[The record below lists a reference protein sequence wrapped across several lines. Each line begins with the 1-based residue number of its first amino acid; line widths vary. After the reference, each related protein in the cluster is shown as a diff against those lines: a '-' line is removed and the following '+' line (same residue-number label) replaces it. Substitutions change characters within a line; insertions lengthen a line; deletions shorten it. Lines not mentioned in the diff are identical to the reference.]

1 MKKIFCGVMS
11 AFLMLTA
18 CETVRLEPS
27 DSSSD
32 NIDPVDSVVFTAS
45 LGVQSKTYLDYNGY
59 SYKALWSSDDN
70 ILIWDAACL
79 NEENPTAYELCSISS
94 GADTETAEFM
104 GTMKADTYVALYAP
118 YYDYPKEGFPCVH
131 LPMEQYM
138 KIRDGEYNLDDY
150 AYPMV
155 AFSDSKNFEFQ
166 NPCSILKVSITG
178 NGEYLESVTV
188 SATNGEPM
196 CGPVVFLSNYGE
208 YEMVFYGETEA
219 DGVYSWVDFYA
230 GAYLSG
236 TPVDCYIVV
245 PAQYYSGG
253 LDFYVQTREGIM
265 TVSTGSTVTTTRS
278 KYYDVAI
285 DYVTEVVKEPI
296 PDGVYHV
303 PSNMI
308 LTYDNAS
315 EYVMTETTD
324 GRYEK
329 FDLIHSGEMFYVASV
344 DDGDITYF
352 AGFSDNFIS
361 ADNYTDYRLW
371 QIDLLENSASYL
383 QTAGAYY
390 FYHIVLEANE
400 EYVDAPMITYL
411 PTPWSVRGTFNN
423 WTCSYMDLENYTE
436 TSAVFAAR
444 DIEFSGTNNRFKFDY
459 SGNWSLYPNS
469 EEYPYFQIVTNLGCN
484 EWGNLAFG
492 GNDIYVNTPGIYDI
506 VLTWD
511 ASNGDLIEEYSYEL
525 IYKGDAAA
533 IDYSNCQLELVGTSL
548 AEGSTDTSLWEWGNV
563 VLADNYGYPTYED
576 GEYKWQW
583 TYVTMY
589 ATDYILEN
597 LTGTPGFK
605 VRTVN
610 AEASGGVPAFDL
622 GAECLDYN
630 NSYYGVQNH
639 EGNIAVDSTYTYG
652 VILTINPNTGVTK
665 ILVCL
670 Q

>member
-18 CETVRLEPS
+18 CETVRLESS

-45 LGVQSKTYLDYNGY
+45 LGVQSKTYLEYNGY
-59 SYKALWSSDDN
+59 SYKALWSSDDK

-79 NEENPTAYELCSISS
+79 SEEDPTDFEFCSIKTGVGTQTADFS
-94 GADTETAEFM
+94 GTLVADS
-104 GTMKADTYVALYAP
+104 YVALYAP
-118 YYDYPKEGFPCVH
+118 HYNYPKEGFPCVH

-138 KIRDGEYNLDDY
+138 EIRDGEYNLDDY

-155 AFSDSKNFEFQ
+155 AFSDSENFEFQ

-196 CGPVVFLSNYGE
+196 CGPVVFRSNYGE

-230 GAYLSG
+230 GAYLSE

-285 DYVTEVVKEPI
+285 DYVTEVVKEPV

-303 PSNMI
+303 PTNVI

-329 FDLIHSGEMFYVASV
+329 FDLIYQEERFNIVEVY
-344 DDGDITYF
+344 DGDFTYF
-352 AGFSDNFIS
+352 AGYDYSVSPAPNFS
-361 ADNYTDYRLW
+361 YVLW
-371 QIDLLENSASYL
+371 QIDLAENSGYSLETGYSS
-383 QTAGAYY
+383 Y

-411 PTPWSVRGTFNN
+411 PTPWCVRGTFNN
-423 WTCSYMDLENYTE
+423 WTCSAMELEGYTE
-436 TSAVFAAR
+436 TSAVFALR
-444 DIEFSGTNNRFKFDY
+444 NVEFNGNNNRFKFDY

-469 EEYPYFQIVTNLGCN
+469 EEYPNFQILTNLGCN
-484 EWGNLAFG
+484 EWGNLVFG
-492 GNDIYVNTPGIYDI
+492 GNDIFVNTPGIYDI

-511 ASNGDLIEEYSYEL
+511 ASNVDLEYSYEL

-548 AEGSTDTSLWEWGNV
+548 VGGSTDTSLWEWGNV

-583 TYVTMY
+583 TSVTMY
-589 ATDYILEN
+589 STDYILEY

-610 AEASGGVPAFDL
+610 AEASGGIPAFDL

-630 NSYYGVQNH
+630 NSYYGVQNY
-639 EGNIAVDSTYTYG
+639 EGNIAVDSIYTYG
-652 VILTINPNTGVTK
+652 VVLTINPNTGVTK

>member
-11 AFLMLTA
+11 AFLLLTA
-18 CETVRLEPS
+18 CETIKPIESP
-27 DSSSD
+27 DSFKDVAS
-32 NIDPVDSVVFTAS
+32 VDSVVFTAS

-59 SYKALWSSDDN
+59 SYKALWSADDQ

-79 NEENPTAYELCSISS
+79 NETSPSDYEFCSIAA
-94 GADTETAEFM
+94 GAGTETAEFV
-104 GTMKADTYVALYAP
+104 GTMEADTYVALYASS
-118 YYDYPKEGFPCVH
+118 YQYPIEGFPAIT
-131 LPMEQYM
+131 LPMDQYLRYRNGNYNM
-138 KIRDGEYNLDDY
+138 RDG
-150 AYPMV
+150 AYPMIAV
-155 AFSDSKNFEFQ
+155 SDSKHFEFQ

-178 NGEYLESVTV
+178 NGEYLEAVTV
-188 SATNGEPM
+188 SSTNGEPM
-196 CGPVVFLSNYGE
+196 SGQVVLYNNDGE
-208 YEMVFYGETEA
+208 YDLAFYGETEA
-219 DGVYSWVDFYA
+219 EGVYSWVDFYA
-230 GAYLSG
+230 GAYLSDE
-236 TPVDCYIVV
+236 PVDCYIVV

-253 LDFYVQTREGIM
+253 LDFYIQTDEGYM
-265 TVSTGSTVTTTRS
+265 TVSTGSSVTTSRS
-278 KYYDVAI
+278 KYYDVAVN
-285 DYVTEVVKEPI
+285 YTTEVVREPV

-303 PSNMI
+303 PSNVN
-308 LTYDNAS
+308 LTAENAS
-315 EYVMTETTD
+315 EYAMVETRG
-324 GRYEK
+324 GRYEM
-329 FDLIHSGEMFYVASV
+329 FDLIHSDEMFYVASV

-371 QIDLLENSASYL
+371 QIDLFENSVSYL

-411 PTPWSVRGTFNN
+411 PTPWCVRGTFNS
-423 WTCSYMDLENYTE
+423 WETLSMTLEDYTE

-459 SGNWSLYPNS
+459 SGNWLLYPNS
-469 EEYPYFQIVTNLGCN
+469 EEYPYFEIVTNLGCN
-484 EWGNLAFG
+484 EWGDLVFG
-492 GNDIYVNTPGIYDI
+492 GNNIYVNTPGIYDI

-511 ASNGDLIEEYSYEL
+511 ASNGDLTEEYSYEL

-533 IDYSNCQLELVGTSL
+533 IDYSYCQLELVGTSL
-548 AEGSTDTSLWEWGNV
+548 VGGSTDTSFWEWGNV

-589 ATDYILEN
+589 ATDYILEY

-610 AEASGGVPAFDL
+610 AEASGGIPAFDL

-630 NSYYGVQNH
+630 NSYYGVQNY

-652 VILTINPNTGVTK
+652 VVLTINPNTGVTK

>member
-1 MKKIFCGVMS
+1 MKKIFCGVVS
-11 AFLMLTA
+11 ALMMLTA
-18 CETVRLEPS
+18 CETIRLVESP
-27 DSSSD
+27 DSSFNDVES
-32 NIDPVDSVVFTAS
+32 VDSVIFTAS
-45 LGVQSKTYLDYNGY
+45 LGVQSKTYLEYNGY
-59 SYKALWSSDDN
+59 SYKTMWSTGDN

-79 NEENPTAYELCSISS
+79 NEENPTAYEFCSITAGS
-94 GADTETAEFM
+94 GTEVAEFA
-104 GTMKADTYVALYAP
+104 GTLSADAYIALYAYE
-118 YYDYPKEGFPCVH
+118 YYYPKEGMPSIE
-131 LPMEQYM
+131 LPMSQYLW
-138 KIRDGEYNLDDY
+138 IRNGECNLGDNT
-150 AYPMV
+150 YPMIAV
-155 AFSDSKNFEFQ
+155 SDSKHFEFQ

-178 NGEYLESVTV
+178 NDEYLESVTV
-188 SATNGEPM
+188 SSSNGEPM
-196 CGPVVFLSNYGE
+196 SGKVVFRSNGGE
-208 YEMVFYGETEA
+208 YEMEFYGETEE

-230 GAYLSG
+230 GAYLSDE
-236 TPVDCYIVV
+236 PVDCYIVV

-265 TVSTGSTVTTTRS
+265 TVSTGSAVTTTKS

-285 DYVTEVVKEPI
+285 EYETEIVKEPV

-303 PSNMI
+303 PTNVT

-329 FDLIHSGEMFYVASV
+329 FGLIYKEERFNIVTV
-344 DDGDITYF
+344 DDGDFTYF
-352 AGFSDNFIS
+352 AGYDYSFSEAPNFS
-361 ADNYTDYRLW
+361 YVLW
-371 QIDLLENSASYL
+371 QIDLAENSDYSL
-383 QTAGAYY
+383 QTGQSY
-390 FYHIVLEANE
+390 FYHIVLEADE
-400 EYVDAPMITYL
+400 SVVDVPMITYL

-423 WTCSYMDLENYTE
+423 WTCSYMELEDYTE

-469 EEYPYFQIVTNLGCN
+469 EEYPYFEIVTNLGCN
-484 EWGNLAFG
+484 EWGDLVFG
-492 GNDIYVNTPGIYDI
+492 GNNIYVNTPGIYDI

-511 ASNGDLIEEYSYEL
+511 ASNGDLSEEYSYEL

-533 IDYSNCQLELVGTSL
+533 IDYSYCQLELVGTSL
-548 AEGSTDTSLWEWGNV
+548 VGGSTDTSLWEWGNV

-589 ATDYILEN
+589 ATDYILEY

-610 AEASGGVPAFDL
+610 AEASGGIPAFDL

-630 NSYYGVQNH
+630 NSYYGVQNY

-652 VILTINPNTGVTK
+652 VVLTINPNTGVTK